1 MLDNLR
7 DQSSGTPFF
16 KEEEPVP
23 ETPEQKPKKVVRR
36 RGRRTFDQVTGTS
49 AFQRF
54 VLAVMLLVMVCLL
67 GVMLL
72 VFTGKIVLTFL
83 Y

>member
-7 DQSSGTPFF
+7 GQSSGNDFF
-16 KEEEPVP
+16 KEEEPAP
-23 ETPEQKPKKVVRR
+23 EAPQKNPKVIHR
-36 RGRRTFDQVTGTS
+36 RGRTFDQITRTT

-54 VLAVMLLVMVCLL
+54 VLAVMLFIMLCLL

-72 VFTGKIVLTFL
+72 VFTGKIAPTFL